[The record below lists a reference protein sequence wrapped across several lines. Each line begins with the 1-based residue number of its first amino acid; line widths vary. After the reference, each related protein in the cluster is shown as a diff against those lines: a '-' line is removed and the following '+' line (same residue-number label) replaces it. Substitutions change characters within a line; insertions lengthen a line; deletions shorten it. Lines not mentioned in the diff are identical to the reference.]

1 MSLCYGDFFVAI
13 IYFGVFVRFFFS
25 EETGLSTKLPSFF
38 LPSFRTKSKWLTL
51 RFFLVI
57 GPSAMSFQSFS
68 FLVLYAFFFFH
79 LLFPSIYFVFG
90 FCPLSVFFNFFQH
103 SQAPLDSQEASWHPS
118 FRSAPTYD
126 SEVDL
131 LIHSWEVFILISSFS
146 IGSQSPFGSHGGLL
160 W

>member
-1 MSLCYGDFFVAI
+1 MSLCYDDFFSGNNL
-13 IYFGVFVRFFFS
+13 FWGFCNFLS
-25 EETGLSTKLPSFF
+25 EETGLSTKHPSFF

-51 RFFLVI
+51 RFFPVI

-68 FLVLYAFFFFH
+68 FLVLYAF
-79 LLFPSIYFVFG
+79 LLSLIFPSIYFVFG
-90 FCPLSVFFNFFQH
+90 FCIPSVFFNFFQH

-118 FRSAPTYD
+118 IRSAPTYD